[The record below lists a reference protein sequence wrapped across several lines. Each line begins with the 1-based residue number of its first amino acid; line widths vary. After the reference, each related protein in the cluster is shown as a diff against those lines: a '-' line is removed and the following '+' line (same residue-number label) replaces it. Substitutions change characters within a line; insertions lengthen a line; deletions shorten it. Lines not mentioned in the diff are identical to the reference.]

1 MGTEKRKQA
10 NISFSKFGETQPE
23 MKLSEAIEEFT
34 LMAKVDGRAEK
45 TLDLYDYVFGR
56 FTDSAEKTKI
66 GDFLPKDIRNYLGT
80 LMDEGLANT
89 TVAIH
94 YRVIKT
100 LFNWLQKESY
110 LEESPIDPIDEPR
123 TPSKFPKALVEEEVK
138 ALLEAEKNRNNWAG
152 FRNYVILL
160 TFIDTGMRLNEFRN
174 AKIEDLDLENYSIK
188 VHGKGAKD
196 RKVFFGK
203 KTAKA
208 LHRWLR
214 VRNDLGQ
221 VWDDTIFIDQKG
233 NKIKERNVQKIV
245 SSVQKRAGLE
255 DTKVSPH
262 VLRHTA
268 ATFAVKNG
276 LKAFP
281 LKQQFGWESIKTAL
295 RYVHM
300 AGEEV
305 GKAYRESSPLNN
317 FKY

>member
-1 MGTEKRKQA
+1 MGYYQKKQA
-10 NISFSKFGETQPE
+10 NNSFSNFGETQPE
-23 MKLSEAIEEFT
+23 MELSEAIEEFT
-34 LMAKVDGRAEK
+34 MMAKVDGRAED

-56 FTDSAEKTKI
+56 FTDFTVKEEI
-66 GDFLPKDIRNYLGT
+66 GNFRPKDIRKYLSS

-89 TVAIH
+89 TVAVH
-94 YRVIKT
+94 YRVIKA
-100 LFNWLQKESY
+100 LFNWLQKEHY
-110 LEESPIDPIDEPR
+110 LEKNPVDPIDEPR
-123 TPSKFPKALVEEEVK
+123 TPDEFPTVLDEEQVE
-138 ALLEAEKNRNNWAG
+138 ALLEAEKSRDVWAG

-214 VRNDLGQ
+214 VRDDMGQ

-233 NKIKERNVQKIV
+233 NNIKERNVQRIISKA
-245 SSVQKRAGLE
+245 QERAGLE
-255 DTKVSPH
+255 DTKVSAH

-281 LKQQFGWESIKTAL
+281 LKQQFGWERIKTAL

-300 AGEEV
+300 AGDEV
-305 GKAYRESSPLNN
+305 GKAYRESSPLSEIRE
-317 FKY
+317 